1 MRRFVGRGLDL
12 EQIKEPAVS
21 NPIESFLDVKSVFLP
36 VSEELCVAPNET
48 VKAGKLVS
56 RGLPP
61 DSIDSFASVNGVAV
75 AVGGFEC
82 EKFSSQQFLKVDVLE
97 KLKEIDFE
105 KIEAAEVSDED
116 VLFACEKCGIL
127 NNTDKKTLSEIYAAY
142 PNGVENLIIDA
153 VDDEPYVSNKT
164 AQLIFR
170 QNLIVPA
177 IKALNR
183 LFNAKHIHIEVY
195 TQNSDI
201 TIKIPEKIGKYHVI
215 EKQKKYP
222 VSRTMYSSED
232 TVYIDIEALL
242 SFFYSAVLKRPW
254 TNTVITVAGDCVKRP
269 RNIEA
274 PIGTPIGDILNFCGL
289 KSRPKTVIL
298 GGSMTGYMVDGVDTP
313 VLRSTKAILAFE
325 DELSYESATCIGCGK
340 CIDVCPEELLPYYI
354 YTYYLD
360 NNIEKLYML
369 SADKCTECGCCSYIC
384 PAKID
389 LRQYVK
395 MSRRTLL
402 KEMWQNEQSGQ
413 NNESAVSER

>member
-1 MRRFVGRGLDL
+1 MRKFAGRGLDL

-36 VSEELCVAPNET
+36 VSEELCVAPNER
-48 VKAGKLVS
+48 VKVGKLVS
-56 RGLPP
+56 KGVPP
-61 DSIDSFASVNGVAV
+61 YSIDSFSSVNGIAT

-82 EKFSSQQFLKVDVLE
+82 EKFLSQQFLKVDVLE
-97 KLKEIDFE
+97 RLKEIDLE
-105 KIEAAEVSDED
+105 KIEMAEVSDED
-116 VLFACEKCGIL
+116 ILFACEKCGIL
-127 NNTDKKTLSEIYAAY
+127 NSTDKKTLSEIYLAY
-142 PNGVENLIIDA
+142 PNGAERLIIDA

-170 QNLIVPA
+170 QNLIAPA

-183 LFNAKHIHIEVY
+183 LFNAKEIHIEVY

-201 TIKIPEKIGKYHVI
+201 TVKIPEKIGKYPVI
-215 EKQKKYP
+215 QKQRKYP
-222 VSRTMYSSED
+222 VSRTMYSSEN

-254 TNTVITVAGDCVKRP
+254 TNTVVTVAGDCVKRP

-289 KSRPKTVIL
+289 KARPKTVIL
-298 GGSMTGYMVDGVDTP
+298 GGSMTGYMVDGVDIP

-325 DELSYESATCIGCGK
+325 DELSYESTACIGCGR

-402 KEMWQNEQSGQ
+402 KEMWQDEQNGQ
-413 NNESAVSER
+413 NNESTVSEK

>member
-1 MRRFVGRGLDL
+1 MRRFAGRGLDL

-36 VSEELCVAPNET
+36 VSEELCVAPNEM

-56 RGLPP
+56 KGVPP
-61 DSIDSFASVNGVAV
+61 DSIDSFASVNGIAV

-97 KLKEIDFE
+97 KLKEVDLE
-105 KIEAAEVSDED
+105 KIESAEVSDED

-127 NNTDKKTLSEIYAAY
+127 NNTNKKTLSEIYAAY

-170 QNLIVPA
+170 QNLVVPA

-201 TIKIPEKIGKYHVI
+201 TIKIPEKIGKYNVI
-215 EKQKKYP
+215 DEQRKYP

-254 TNTVITVAGDCVKRP
+254 TNTVITVAGDCVKRQ

-298 GGSMTGYMVDGVDTP
+298 GGSMTGYMVDGIDTP

-325 DELSYESATCIGCGK
+325 DELSYESTTCIGCGK

-402 KEMWQNEQSGQ
+402 KEMWQNEQNGQ
-413 NNESAVSER
+413 NNESTVPEK